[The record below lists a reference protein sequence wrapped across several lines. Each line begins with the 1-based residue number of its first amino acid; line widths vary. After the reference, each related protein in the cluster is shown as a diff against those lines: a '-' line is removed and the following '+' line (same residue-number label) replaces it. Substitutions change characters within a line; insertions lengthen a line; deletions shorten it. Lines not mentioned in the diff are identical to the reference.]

1 MAKTLSFGAMHVT
14 IAFSIGYALTGSLAI
29 SGALTL
35 LEPLANTVA
44 YYFFDKSWSRF
55 VDGKQ
60 VDVSPD
66 PAHAMVAR

>member
-35 LEPLANTVA
+35 LEPLANTIA

-60 VDVSPD
+60 ATASPTTA
-66 PAHAMVAR
+66 PAMMAR

>member
-1 MAKTLSFGAMHVT
+1 MAKTLSFGAMHLT

-44 YYFFDKSWSRF
+44 YYFFDKSWTRY
-55 VDGKQ
+55 VDGKRA
-60 VDVSPD
+60 
-66 PAHAMVAR
+66 PAAAMPAEGAAA